1 MLSAHSSTKVVPGR
15 QRRIGLA
22 GPCGVGKSTL
32 ASLIAAQCNEL
43 AVIHEPKATPGI
55 EGSEA
60 PSPASV
66 EHFQRL
72 MSTWR
77 LKQAMLNSG
86 ARILLFD
93 RTFEEDRDVFLRLYY
108 RLGCIDAA
116 QLDRLSRLSIEAEA
130 SVGAPDGTI
139 VLTAAPEVLRQ
150 RLEYAQAKRPQWLVK
165 HIGLQHSLYSEWIA
179 EKRDT
184 VLVLDASTIDSIT
197 LCAMAMKFIATVVVG
212 DGSHDE
218 KRRLL
223 KEGIVAE

>member
-1 MLSAHSSTKVVPGR
+1 
-15 QRRIGLA
+15 
-22 GPCGVGKSTL
+22 
-32 ASLIAAQCNEL
+32 
-43 AVIHEPKATPGI
+43 VIHEPKATLGI

-72 MSTWR
+72 MSSWR
-77 LKQAMLNSG
+77 LDQAMLNSG

-116 QLDRLSRLSIEAEA
+116 QLDRLSRFSIEAEA

-139 VLTAAPEVLRQ
+139 ILTAAPEVLRQ
-150 RLEYAQAKRPQWLVK
+150 RLEYAQTKRPQWLVK

-179 EKRDT
+179 EKRDA
-184 VLVLDASTIDSIT
+184 VLVLDAATVDSMT
-197 LCAMAMKFIATVVVG
+197 LCTMAMKFIATVVVG
-212 DGSHDE
+212 EGSHDD
-218 KRRLL
+218 
-223 KEGIVAE
+223 